1 MDTTVYSARH
11 HDFEGDSRRGKKLVA
26 ALALYLLAIGL
37 TFSGFDP
44 ARLLNGL
51 RVIIV
56 SPDLL
61 IDDYTSIAGVG
72 PAFFNAALCTLVIV
86 LLLKRSQVEVTGPV
100 LAGVFTV
107 AGFSLFG
114 KNIANILPGLLGV
127 VLYAKANNRPFS
139 ESVIVALFGTALAP
153 LSSSV
158 AFGLGI
164 PVPWNIPVAVA
175 AGTAT
180 GFFLSPIAR
189 HVLDFHRGY
198 NLYNM
203 GFATGF
209 VGTVIM
215 STLKAFGVPV
225 EGEFHWAQHGP
236 GYVAPCLIALFVAL
250 IVYGMIVDRDWR
262 SSYRLLLGSSGR
274 LVSDFVRFYGLGATM
289 VNMGLMGLMAMAAIL
304 LIGASWNGPMIG
316 AALTIVGFSAFGKH
330 PRNALPPMLGVAF
343 MASLSRYGL
352 SSPSSQLA
360 VLFSSTLAPVTGE
373 YGFVPGF
380 ISGMLHLVLVQV
392 VGSLHGGLDL
402 YNNGFAGGLAAGLFV
417 PVLEW
422 IREWRKHEA

>member
-1 MDTTVYSARH
+1 
-11 HDFEGDSRRGKKLVA
+11 
-26 ALALYLLAIGL
+26 
-37 TFSGFDP
+37 
-44 ARLLNGL
+44 
-51 RVIIV
+51 
-56 SPDLL
+56 
-61 IDDYTSIAGVG
+61 
-72 PAFFNAALCTLVIV
+72 
-86 LLLKRSQVEVTGPV
+86 
-100 LAGVFTV
+100 
-107 AGFSLFG
+107 
-114 KNIANILPGLLGV
+114 
-127 VLYAKANNRPFS
+127 
-139 ESVIVALFGTALAP
+139 
-153 LSSSV
+153 
-158 AFGLGI
+158 
-164 PVPWNIPVAVA
+164 
-175 AGTAT
+175 
-180 GFFLSPIAR
+180 
-189 HVLDFHRGY
+189 
-198 NLYNM
+198 
-203 GFATGF
+203 
-209 VGTVIM
+209 
-215 STLKAFGVPV
+215 
-225 EGEFHWAQHGP
+225 
-236 GYVAPCLIALFVAL
+236 PCLIALFVAL